1 MNFTKYHIAGKDYIY
16 CPDKSDFGNLTENS
30 ILSICDRFRGIGADG
45 IFSFYQNSSKTSII
59 KGFSKNGECMRDF
72 SSASICTL
80 FELFLTTD
88 ITEHTFLS
96 ENGQKITAKSDIS
109 KENNLFSC
117 TIEAHTA
124 DGIFRET
131 NRKTEIGNRILTI
144 TPVHLHGIYTV
155 HFTDCPKMLNIDY
168 LGQHISKNS
177 LFRKKANLILA
188 ENTDVNSFEF
198 SFYENNTGC
207 PRPAISAFGAVGLA
221 ACRNAICNYGDE
233 ISVTCNGNTVKVIC
247 NSPDSVT
254 IKCTCERV
262 FEGKI

>member
-1 MNFTKYHIAGKDYIY
+1 MDFTKYHIAGKDYIY
-16 CPDKSDFGNLTENS
+16 CPDKSDFGNLTESS
-30 ILSICDRFRGIGADG
+30 ILSICDRFRGVGANG
-45 IFSFYQNSSKTSII
+45 IFSFYQNSLKTSII
-59 KGFSKNGECMRDF
+59 KGFSENGECMRNF

-80 FELFLTTD
+80 FELFSTAG

-96 ENGQKITAKSDIS
+96 ENGQKFTVQTDIS
-109 KENNLFSC
+109 AENNLFSC

-124 DGIFRET
+124 DGIFKKT

-144 TPVHLHGIYTV
+144 TPVRLHSIYTV
-155 HFTDCPKMLNIDY
+155 HITDCREKLNLGY

-177 LFRKKANLILA
+177 LFRKEANLILA

-198 SFYENNTGC
+198 SFYENKTGC
-207 PRPAISAFGAVGLA
+207 SRPELSAFAAVGLA

-233 ISVTCNGNTVKVIC
+233 ISVTCNGNTVKVTC
-247 NSPDSVT
+247 HNPESVT

-262 FEGKI
+262 FEGII